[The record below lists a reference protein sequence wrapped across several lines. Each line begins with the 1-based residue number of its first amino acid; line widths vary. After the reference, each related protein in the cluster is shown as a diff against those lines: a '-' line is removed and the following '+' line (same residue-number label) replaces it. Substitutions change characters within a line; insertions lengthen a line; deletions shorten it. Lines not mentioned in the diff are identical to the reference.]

1 MKQTIIRALL
11 ILLFLSSAGQIF
23 SQTEKGKTLI
33 AGESG
38 LNFSS
43 FNSKWKSDY
52 GSGDNGK
59 SKNLDFTAQ
68 IGSFILNNIVL
79 GLEIPYSY
87 SKVIDGSNTSSS
99 SSVTFVPFLK
109 CYIGKSKIKPY
120 IQGGIGLGWGNEKY
134 DDSYSDE
141 IKVPTKITA
150 KEIGGG
156 FGIFL
161 NEHFSIDIGMGY
173 ASASSKWLD
182 ENTNVNYKN
191 TAKGFAAS
199 IGFVIC
205 L

>member
-1 MKQTIIRALL
+1 MKQTIIWSF
-11 ILLFLSSAGQIF
+11 LFTSLLSSAGQICA
-23 SQTEKGKTLI
+23 QTEKGNILF

-59 SKNLDFTAQ
+59 SRNLDLTAQ
-68 IGSFILNNIVL
+68 VGYFVLNNIVI

-87 SKVIDGSNTSSS
+87 SKYIDGNSTSIS
-99 SSVTFVPFLK
+99 SSVTLVPFLK
-109 CYIGKSKIKPY
+109 CYIGKSKVKPY
-120 IQGGIGLGWGNEKY
+120 LQGGIGIGWGNEKY
-134 DDSYSDE
+134 DDSYADE
-141 IKVPTKITA
+141 IKVPTKIA
-150 KEIGGG
+150 AAEIGGG
-156 FGIFL
+156 LGIFL

-182 ENTNVNYKN
+182 ESTNVNYKN
-191 TAKGFAAS
+191 TAKGIAAS